1 MPPVTDTPMQADRLT
16 RWVAALLEAYG
27 TPAHGAERVATA
39 LVDADRCGHRSHGV
53 RQLPYYTDQIQRG
66 ELFPAAKPV
75 VLERSAG
82 LIRIDGRRG
91 FGQLVGEQ
99 ATEIAMLAATEH
111 SVAAVAVRDANH
123 LGRLGAYTERI
134 AAAGLVGI
142 LLANNQ
148 GADQQVAPFGSA
160 ERRLT
165 NNPISIGVP
174 GPAVLD
180 IALSVAAEGR
190 VYQAHERGETVPSG
204 WILDSEGAPSTD
216 PESYL
221 SGGSLLPVGGADGG
235 HKGYG
240 LIVLVELLV
249 GVLTLGGMCGPE
261 QRPFSN
267 AFVLVCIDPGADCRN
282 AYMEQLPGFVE
293 WVKSARPLEGRSE
306 ILMPGEPES
315 RRRAATTQIDLDEPT
330 TSALTR
336 LGRAAGLAEPL

>member
-1 MPPVTDTPMQADRLT
+1 MQADRLV
-16 RWVAALLEAYG
+16 RWVTALLEAYG
-27 TPAHGAERVATA
+27 TPAPGAERVAAA

-66 ELFPAAKPV
+66 ELFPAAEPLV
-75 VLERSAG
+75 IGQSAG
-82 LIRIDGRRG
+82 LIRVEGRRG
-91 FGQLVGEQ
+91 FGQLVGEH
-99 ATEIAMLAATEH
+99 ATETAMSAAAEH

-134 AAAGLVGI
+134 GAAGLVGI

-190 VYQAHERGETVPSG
+190 VYRAHERGEAVPSG

-216 PESYL
+216 PESYM
-221 SGGSLLPVGGADGG
+221 SGGSLLPVGGAEGG

-249 GVLTLGGMCGPE
+249 GLLTLGGMCGP
-261 QRPFSN
+261 
-267 AFVLVCIDPGADCRN
+267 G
-282 AYMEQLPGFVE
+282 
-293 WVKSARPLEGRSE
+293 
-306 ILMPGEPES
+306 
-315 RRRAATTQIDLDEPT
+315 
-330 TSALTR
+330 
-336 LGRAAGLAEPL
+336 

>member
-1 MPPVTDTPMQADRLT
+1 MHADRLT
-16 RWVAALLEAYG
+16 RWVTALLEAYG
-27 TPAHGAERVATA
+27 TPAPGAESVAAA

-53 RQLPYYTDQIQRG
+53 RQLPYYSDQIQRG
-66 ELFPAAKPV
+66 ELFPAAEPV
-75 VLERSAG
+75 VLDQSPG
-82 LIRIDGRRG
+82 LIRMDGRRG
-91 FGQLVGEQ
+91 FGQLVGER
-99 ATEIAMLAATEH
+99 ATEIAMSAAAEH
-111 SVAAVAVRDANH
+111 SVAAVAVRDAGH

-134 AAAGLVGI
+134 GAAGLVGI

-190 VYQAHERGETVPSG
+190 VYQAHERGEAVPSG
-204 WILDSEGAPSTD
+204 WILDSQGAPSTD
-216 PESYL
+216 PEAYL

-240 LIVLVELLV
+240 LIVLVDLLV
-249 GVLTLGGMCGPE
+249 GLLTLGGMCGPE
-261 QRPFSN
+261 QERPFSN

-282 AYMEQLPGFVE
+282 VYMEQLPGFVE
-293 WVKSARPLEGRSE
+293 WVKSARPLEGRGE
-306 ILMPGEPES
+306 ILIPGSRSRVAVPRPPRSISTS
-315 RRRAATTQIDLDEPT
+315 RRPWR
-330 TSALTR
+330 
-336 LGRAAGLAEPL
+336 